1 MDAPAGSA
9 ASRYSLSQQV
19 RNYILHK
26 LGTGELAPGD
36 KLVEARLAGEL
47 NVSTIPV
54 REAIRELAAMRV
66 LDYQVHRGVRVREVT
81 VSETV
86 DALRV
91 KAVLEALAARLAGK
105 ALRRL
110 LEPLRRCSVQIRE
123 AARGHD
129 WVEYQDRNQVFH
141 RLIVETAG
149 NQILLN
155 LWDTLAFDVRTRF
168 IMDFLRIVDPNDLAK
183 EHEEILRA
191 VKSGDNERVAE
202 LLSSHANGLV
212 EYLLEQKAADN
223 AGAQRGSGEGT
234 AVELDRTLIDT

>member
-1 MDAPAGSA
+1 MDAPTGFTAN
-9 ASRYSLSQQV
+9 RYSLSQQV

-36 KLVEARLAGEL
+36 KIVEARLAGEL

-66 LDYQVHRGVRVREVT
+66 LDYQVHRGARVREVT
-81 VSETV
+81 VSETI

-91 KAVLEALAARLAGK
+91 KAVLEALAARLAGVRLD
-105 ALRRL
+105 AVLDELRHS
-110 LEPLRRCSVQIRE
+110 SVQIQE
-123 AARGHD
+123 AARRHD
-129 WVEYQDRNQVFH
+129 WVAYQDRNQVFH

-149 NQILLN
+149 NQILLT

-191 VKSGDNERVAE
+191 VQSGDNKRVAE

-223 AGAQRGSGEGT
+223 AGAQRGSGEGSRR
-234 AVELDRTLIDT
+234 A